1 MDKEKPSTR
10 RAILDILKRC
20 GNLTVDQL
28 SSHLGI
34 TPMGVRQHLAIL
46 EKDGLVQAGVQ
57 RGGMGRPSYLYGL
70 TDKAR
75 NQFPNNYQSFA
86 VGLLED
92 IRALA
97 GEEMVEA
104 LFRRR
109 TERLEESYRRRIG
122 GKTLAER
129 VAELAGI
136 LESNGSM
143 ASWEQI
149 DAGTFMVTE
158 HNCAIHAVAASY
170 PAACRYELE
179 LFERVLD
186 ADIERLACQTE
197 GGLACQYIVRQRKSE
212 TGLMANG

>member
-1 MDKEKPSTR
+1 MDKEKTSTR
-10 RAILDILKRC
+10 RVILDILKRY

-28 SSHLGI
+28 SCHLGI

-46 EKDGLVQAGVQ
+46 EKDGLVHAGIQ

-75 NQFPNNYQSFA
+75 SQFPNNYQSFA
-86 VGLLED
+86 VGLLDD

-97 GEEMVEA
+97 GEEMVNS

-109 TERLEESYRRRIG
+109 AARLEDSYRRKIER
-122 GKTLAER
+122 KELVER
-129 VAELAGI
+129 VAELALI

-143 ASWEQI
+143 ATWEQI
-149 DAGTFMVTE
+149 DTDTFVVTE

-179 LFERVLD
+179 LFGKVLD
-186 ADIERLACQTE
+186 ADIERSACQTE
-197 GGLACQYIVRQRKSE
+197 GGLACQYIVKRRK
-212 TGLMANG
+212 T